1 MTGRLKKNSTAT
13 AAAKAD
19 IEQIKKSALRLSL
32 VAIVSV
38 FAFEFIAGIFT
49 NSLALITDSTHALL
63 DAVVTAILIIAIR
76 LALKP
81 KDIDHTYGHGK
92 IETVGGFIGGIALF
106 VVAIFFIHEAVM
118 RLLSF
123 SSSYSSSSSA
133 DPASVL
139 VIPGTIGFAALIYT
153 LAVDA
158 FRIGILGKA
167 MKKTSTRIGGSTT
180 LKADFLHAFAD
191 LASTT
196 VAFIGL
202 WLVTIGFGYGDSI
215 AAIILASFLSYLS
228 VRFAYQNA
236 MELTDV
242 ISPRLVGSV
251 QQAAN
256 ETEGVL
262 RSDDIK
268 MRRVGSEIF
277 VEATIAL
284 PAQISFESAHDIS
297 AKVEDNIAKSLS
309 GAGMRVKPRNITV
322 HFEPVLGNNMPLE
335 LLIESAASYVNGVR
349 GVHNVIISKIANS
362 NTIDVSLHIQV
373 NRSAT
378 LAEAHSIANAVEESI
393 KKHVEFVEN
402 ITVHLEPVI
411 SDVVGM
417 EPVKEGAI
425 HDSIRNILVAGA
437 TGVKKIDRLAIYKTA
452 ENNTFK
458 IDINCSFSSDLT
470 IEQIH
475 NRVSDV
481 EKEIRTKYPGS
492 IVTIHAEPTS

>member
-1 MTGRLKKNSTAT
+1 VAGRSEKITTS
-13 AAAKAD
+13 AD
-19 IEQIKKSALRLSL
+19 VEGIKKSALRLSL

-106 VVAIFFIHEAVM
+106 VVAVFFIHEAVM
-118 RLLSF
+118 RLLS
-123 SSSYSSSSSA
+123 SSMES
-133 DPASVL
+133 ASV
-139 VIPGTIGFAALIYT
+139 VVVPGTIAFAALIYT
-153 LAVDA
+153 LAVDG
-158 FRIGILGKA
+158 FRIGILGRA
-167 MKKTSTRIGGSTT
+167 MKKSSTRIAGSTTTTT

-196 VAFIGL
+196 VAFVGL
-202 WLVTIGFGYGDSI
+202 WLVTTGFQYGDSI
-215 AAIILASFLSYLS
+215 AAIILASLLSYLS

-262 RSDDIK
+262 HSDDIK

-297 AKVEDNIAKSLS
+297 AKVEGNIAKSLS

-322 HFEPVLGNNMPLE
+322 HFEPVLGTTMPVE
-335 LLIESAASYVNGVR
+335 LLIESAASQVSGVR
-349 GVHNVIISKIANS
+349 GVHNVIVSKMANS
-362 NTIDVSLHIQV
+362 NSIDVSLHIQV

-378 LAEAHSIANAVEESI
+378 LVEAHSIANAVEESI
-393 KKHVEFVEN
+393 KRQLASVGN

-417 EPVKEGAI
+417 EPIAEGTM
-425 HDSIRNILVAGA
+425 HDSIRNILVGGA
-437 TGVKKIDRLAIYKTA
+437 SAVKKIDRIGIYRTA
-452 ENNTFK
+452 ENTFK
-458 IDINCSFSSDLT
+458 IDINCSFSSEMT

-475 NRVSDV
+475 DRVSEV

-492 IVTIHAEPTS
+492 IVTIHAEPSY

>member
-1 MTGRLKKNSTAT
+1 VTGRSKTTTTRTATSHDAEVMKKN
-13 AAAKAD
+13 
-19 IEQIKKSALRLSL
+19 ALRLSL
-32 VAIVSV
+32 IAIASV
-38 FAFEFIAGIFT
+38 FVFEFIAGIFT

-106 VVAIFFIHEAVM
+106 VVAVFFIHEAVM

-123 SSSYSSSSSA
+123 SSTSASA
-133 DPASVL
+133 DSASII

-153 LAVDA
+153 LAVDG

-167 MKKTSTRIGGSTT
+167 MKKTSAHLSGSNT

-202 WLVTIGFGYGDSI
+202 WLVSTGFPYGDSV

-228 VRFAYQNA
+228 IRFAYQNA

-242 ISPRLVGSV
+242 ISPRLVGDV
-251 QQAAN
+251 RQAAN

-262 RSDDIK
+262 RSEDIK

-284 PAQISFESAHDIS
+284 PAQMSFESAHDIS

-322 HFEPVLGNNMPLE
+322 HFEPVLGTNMPPE
-335 LLIESAASYVNGVR
+335 LLIENAASRVNGVR

-362 NTIDVSLHIQV
+362 HSMDVSLHIQV

-378 LAEAHSIANAVEESI
+378 LAEAHSIANAVEETI
-393 KKHVEFVEN
+393 KDRLAAVEN

-417 EPVKEGAI
+417 EPIAEGTTMY
-425 HDSIRNILVAGA
+425 DSIRGILVNGA
-437 TGVKKIDRLAIYKTA
+437 SSVKKIDRIGIYRTA
-452 ENNTFK
+452 ENTFK
-458 IDINCSFSSDLT
+458 IDINCSFSSEMT
-470 IEQIH
+470 VEQIH
-475 NRVSDV
+475 DRVSEI

-492 IVTIHAEPTS
+492 IVTIHAEPSY

>member
-1 MTGRLKKNSTAT
+1 VTGRYEKITTS
-13 AAAKAD
+13 AD
-19 IEQIKKSALRLSL
+19 VEGIKKSALRLSL

-106 VVAIFFIHEAVM
+106 VVAVFFIHEAVM
-118 RLLSF
+118 RLLS
-123 SSSYSSSSSA
+123 SSSSSSSST
-133 DPASVL
+133 DPVSV
-139 VIPGTIGFAALIYT
+139 VVVPGTIGFAALIYT
-153 LAVDA
+153 LAVDG
-158 FRIGILGKA
+158 FRIGILGRA
-167 MKKTSTRIGGSTT
+167 MKKTSTRIAGSTTATTT

-196 VAFIGL
+196 VAFVGL
-202 WLVTIGFGYGDSI
+202 WLVTTGFQYGDSI

-277 VEATIAL
+277 VEATIEL

-309 GAGMRVKPRNITV
+309 GAGMHVKPRNITV
-322 HFEPVLGNNMPLE
+322 HFEPVLGTTMPLE
-335 LLIESAASYVNGVR
+335 LLIESAASQVSGVR

-362 NTIDVSLHIQV
+362 NSMDVSLHIQV

-378 LAEAHSIANAVEESI
+378 LVEAHSIANEVEESI
-393 KKHVEFVEN
+393 KRQLASVGN

-417 EPVKEGAI
+417 ERIAEGTI
-425 HDSIRNILVAGA
+425 HDSIRNILVGGA
-437 TGVKKIDRLAIYKTA
+437 SAVKKIDRIGIYRTA
-452 ENNTFK
+452 ENTFK
-458 IDINCSFSSDLT
+458 IDINCSFSSEMT
-470 IEQIH
+470 VEQIH
-475 NRVSDV
+475 DRVSEI
-481 EKEIRTKYPGS
+481 EKEIRTKYTGS
-492 IVTIHAEPTS
+492 IVTIHAEPSY

>member
-1 MTGRLKKNSTAT
+1 VTGWSKTKTSPNVEEMKKR
-13 AAAKAD
+13 
-19 IEQIKKSALRLSL
+19 ALLLSL
-32 VAIVSV
+32 IAIISV
-38 FAFEFIAGIFT
+38 FAFEFIAGILT
-49 NSLALITDSTHALL
+49 NSLALITDGTHALL

-106 VVAIFFIHEAVM
+106 VVAVFFIHEAIL
-118 RLLSF
+118 RLLT
-123 SSSYSSSSSA
+123 SSSTDSA
-133 DPASVL
+133 SIV

-153 LAVDA
+153 LAVDG
-158 FRIGILGKA
+158 FRIGILGRA
-167 MKKTSTRIGGSTT
+167 IKKTSTRITGSNT

-196 VAFIGL
+196 VAFVGL
-202 WLVTIGFGYGDSI
+202 WLVAIGFGYGDSI

-228 VRFAYQNA
+228 IRFAYQNA

-251 QQAAN
+251 QQAAS

-297 AKVEDNIAKSLS
+297 AKVENNIAKSLS

-322 HFEPVLGNNMPLE
+322 HFEPVLGTNNMPLE
-335 LLIESAASYVNGVR
+335 LLIESAASRVSGVR
-349 GVHNVIISKIANS
+349 GVHNVIISKITNS
-362 NTIDVSLHIQV
+362 HTTDVSLHIQV

-378 LAEAHSIANAVEESI
+378 LTEAHSIANAVEESI
-393 KKHVEFVEN
+393 KEELTSVEN

-417 EPVKEGAI
+417 EPISEGAI
-425 HDSIRNILVAGA
+425 HHSIRSILVGEAR
-437 TGVKKIDRLAIYKTA
+437 GVKKIDRIGIYRTA
-452 ENNTFK
+452 EDTFK
-458 IDINCSFSSDLT
+458 IDINCSFSSEMT

-475 NRVSDV
+475 DRVSEI

-492 IVTIHAEPTS
+492 IVTIHAEPSY